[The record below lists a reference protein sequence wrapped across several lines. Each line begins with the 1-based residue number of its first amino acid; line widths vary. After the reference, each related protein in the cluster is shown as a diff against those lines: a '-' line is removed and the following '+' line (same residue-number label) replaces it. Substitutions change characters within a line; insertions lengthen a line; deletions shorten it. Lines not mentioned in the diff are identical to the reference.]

1 MTDIIQNEIIQFA
14 SELPESIQVD
24 AYKNEQDIYGVL
36 SFNVPSHET
45 TTLPVFYDIMVD
57 VSGSMSDTLCD
68 GRTKMQLII
77 HTLTNIL
84 HHFAENTQN
93 SHIQITG
100 FDNSI
105 HYYIKRTVVTPY
117 NVESLIST
125 LSTMRPMNLTN
136 IELALKT
143 IAGCVN
149 TNGLPCKQHT
159 VIFLTDGDA
168 TVGQHDPTKLSELI
182 PNNVSFH
189 SIALGKYHN
198 SDIMYAL
205 GHRTPYTSNWFIN
218 ELEHTG
224 NVYGEIL
231 FNETHRLLNSV
242 VIHVN
247 NGRIFNYSSGEFETS
262 IQIGNLSS
270 EMNKQYHIMSD
281 TPSDCSVCIQGIDV
295 QNGTHIE
302 FHAIDMSSVI
312 QSSSRHNDC
321 DEFNT
326 HFIKKQYMRLGVQK
340 LMADLRLCSQLSDNR
355 PRIAISVFDNYE
367 QLVPDVNDNRD
378 ELRKG
383 FNQRAKNMRDSI
395 IKYMDSNGLKEDSL
409 LYGLVDDLN
418 VILNTLTKKMN
429 LKYAVAREES
439 QGRQTAFNT
448 VSEMQDNIDDDDISL
463 LDIRPPRL
471 RREPTSAYA
480 TPGRIGLMRE
490 MSNNSGNVDIEH
502 DLRAHSPAIVSPVR
516 DEYSQLDAFPSINS
530 P

>member
-14 SELPESIQVD
+14 SELPESIRID
-24 AYKNEQDIYGVL
+24 EYKNEQDIYGVL

-45 TTLPVFYDIMVD
+45 TTLPIFYDIMVD
-57 VSGSMSDTLCD
+57 VSGSMSDKLCD

-100 FDNSI
+100 FDDSI
-105 HYYIKRTVVTPY
+105 HSYIKRTVVTPD
-117 NVESLIST
+117 NVESLISK
-125 LSTMRPMNLTN
+125 LSTMRPMNMTN
-136 IELALKT
+136 IELALQT
-143 IAGCVN
+143 IADCVN
-149 TNGLPCKQHT
+149 TNEPPCKQQT

-168 TVGQHDPTKLSELI
+168 TVGEHDPAKLSELI
-182 PNNVSFH
+182 PNSVSFH

-224 NVYGEIL
+224 NVYGEII
-231 FNETHRLLNSV
+231 FNETHRVLNSV
-242 VIHVN
+242 VIRVN

-262 IQIGNLSS
+262 IHIGNLSS

-281 TPSDCSVCIQGIDV
+281 TPSDCNVCIQGIDTV
-295 QNGTHIE
+295 NGTHTE
-302 FHAIDMSSVI
+302 YNAIDMSSVI
-312 QSSSRHNDC
+312 QSSSIHNDC
-321 DEFNT
+321 DELNT
-326 HFIKKQYMRLGVQK
+326 HFIKKQYMRFGVQK

-355 PRIAISVFDNYE
+355 PRVAISIFDNYK
-367 QLVPDVNDNRD
+367 QLLPDVKDNCD
-378 ELRKG
+378 ELRKA
-383 FNQRAKNMRDSI
+383 FNQRAKKLRDSI
-395 IKYMDSNGLKEDSL
+395 IKYMDSNDLKEDSL

-418 VILNTLTKKMN
+418 VIINTLTNNLN

-448 VSEMQDNIDDDDISL
+448 VSEMQDNIDDDDSL

-480 TPGRIGLMRE
+480 TPGRLDLMRE
-490 MSNNSGNVDIEH
+490 MSNGENEEYDNY
-502 DLRAHSPAIVSPVR
+502 LRPPPPAIVSPFR
-516 DEYSQLDAFPSINS
+516 DEESQLDAFPSINS